1 MYESTTPALPM
12 LSTLAVSLAMSTW
25 SPVIIFTA
33 TPYLFASSI
42 VCEVHTYIHHTYI
55 RTYTYSTCLVSGLG
69 GSRKV
74 SSPRNS
80 QRCTLPGTVFATA
93 RDRMPRRPN
102 LIGGENI

>member
-1 MYESTTPALPM
+1 MYVCMYESTIPM

-55 RTYTYSTCLVSGLG
+55 HTYVHIQYLLGVRSGRVQEG
-69 GSRKV
+69 QQ
-74 SSPRNS
+74 P
-80 QRCTLPGTVFATA
+80 QELPALHIAGHRLRHGQGPDAAQT
-93 RDRMPRRPN
+93 
-102 LIGGENI
+102 